1 MIPKWQ
7 RFQPRYAL
15 NFGVIYVKQVL
26 QYEISNASYC
36 GLTSV
41 MVPPPRHA
49 TGIYNYASVLNSILR
64 DNQIQISIL
73 LPLQEEPGDATT
85 RHDEGYVWQIW
96 NTVQTLT
103 NYNARLSV
111 ALQIPKDLPSQ
122 QLIKQWFA
130 EPVRML
136 LCSAE
141 VFLSNNKGYPVL
153 SKAHQRFL
161 NSFMRVISCS
171 TCLMS
176 VEAVHSPSEFTNN
189 RRK

>member
-7 RFQPRYAL
+7 RFQQRYAS
-15 NFGVIYVKQVL
+15 NPDVTYVKQVL

-36 GLTSV
+36 GLTGV
-41 MVPPPRHA
+41 MIPPPRCA

-64 DNQIQISIL
+64 ENQVQISIL

-85 RHDEGYVWQIW
+85 RHDEGSVWQIW
-96 NTVQTLT
+96 NTVQTLI

-111 ALQIPKDLPSQ
+111 ALQIRKDLPSKE
-122 QLIKQWFA
+122 LTKQWFA
-130 EPVRML
+130 EPVRVL

-161 NSFMRVISCS
+161 NSFMKVISCS
-171 TCLMS
+171 MSLMS
-176 VEAVHSPSEFTNN
+176 AETVHCPSGFASN
-189 RRK
+189 